1 MKKLHY
7 ILAAIAIAAIINQ
20 QFIIMRITGMAHA
33 AIAKA
38 PAPGSKLNGD
48 AMNDAISLAISSGAP
63 DIYGKEL
70 GVSFNEVERSMA
82 ILQQFDPGYGAQKID
97 LPQTELARYTDIGLR
112 ISCEYCCGAA
122 SIVFKDGSA
131 ACGCAHSQ
139 AMRGLAA
146 YLLSSHKDEYSNDE
160 ILREL
165 ARWKGMFFPKQ
176 MIEKTAQQIVNG
188 SFTPDIAALA
198 LGKSL
203 PQYGAARNNA
213 PLPSS
218 IQNLPGMVGG
228 C

>member
-1 MKKLHY
+1 MNNN
-7 ILAAIAIAAIINQ
+7 ASS
-20 QFIIMRITGMAHA
+20 
-33 AIAKA
+33 
-38 PAPGSKLNGD
+38 PELNGD
-48 AMNDAISLAISSGAP
+48 TMNDAIAISISSDAP
-63 DIYGKEL
+63 DIYGQEL
-70 GVSFNEVERSMA
+70 DVSFNEVERSMA
-82 ILQQFDPGYGAQKID
+82 ILQQFDPGYGSRKIN
-97 LPQTELARYTDIGLR
+97 LSPTELTRYTDIGLR
-112 ISCEYCCGAA
+112 ISCEYCCSAA

-146 YLLSSHKDEYSNDE
+146 YLLSQHKDEYSNDE

-176 MIEKTAQQIVNG
+176 MIEKTAKQLANG
-188 SFTPDIAALA
+188 SFTADIAALA

-203 PQYGAARNNA
+203 PQYGNRRSNA